1 MVRLN
6 EKRIFSLI
14 CYSLTINNILNIIVL
29 LILAGI
35 SIVTLTGDN
44 GVLKQATKS
53 KEETIKA
60 QIEEEIKLALMT
72 SKLSKDKYGKID
84 LDVLE
89 EELKKYGIEINT
101 KGEDGKLP
109 YTVSKSGYVFQIDE
123 HENIKRVNGI
133 SLNKTSIK
141 LLKGE
146 TEKVEATLAG
156 IEGTITWTSSNTN
169 IVTVDN
175 GIVTALG
182 DSGTATIKASVTSGG
197 INYET
202 TCTVM
207 IVSKLT
213 SISVSNLRVQEGSSA
228 QLQVNTTP
236 SNNVEDLSYESGD
249 TNIVIVN
256 EDGMVT
262 GISSGETTI
271 TVKGKK
277 STNITGTCN
286 IIVKSTVIGS
296 YVDYGV
302 SYTDMY
308 TGYEF
313 SSSNGWRILDPGTK
327 INETTYS
334 GTKLVST
341 GIPALINHHWNAG
354 GEASL
359 WWDSAGTTNVDA
371 AKGLQN
377 NFEKITFIN
386 SSDIS
391 TENKGCYLKINQKT
405 SGDLKGNVFK
415 TGKAS
420 KVSNL
425 TLEELNEARKLESL
439 EYSTTTRQKDG
450 DIGLFYMQNLEK
462 ENSEYKYNGSTAV
475 QYCLATPYNLSST
488 FGSLWFVNQGG
499 GITADDKVH
508 VFGVRP
514 VITLNSNISKNGE
527 GKWVIQ

>member
-262 GISSGETTI
+262 GISS
-271 TVKGKK
+271 
-277 STNITGTCN
+277 
-286 IIVKSTVIGS
+286 
-296 YVDYGV
+296 
-302 SYTDMY
+302 
-308 TGYEF
+308 
-313 SSSNGWRILDPGTK
+313 
-327 INETTYS
+327 
-334 GTKLVST
+334 
-341 GIPALINHHWNAG
+341 
-354 GEASL
+354 
-359 WWDSAGTTNVDA
+359 
-371 AKGLQN
+371 
-377 NFEKITFIN
+377 
-386 SSDIS
+386 
-391 TENKGCYLKINQKT
+391 
-405 SGDLKGNVFK
+405 
-415 TGKAS
+415 
-420 KVSNL
+420 
-425 TLEELNEARKLESL
+425 
-439 EYSTTTRQKDG
+439 
-450 DIGLFYMQNLEK
+450 
-462 ENSEYKYNGSTAV
+462 
-475 QYCLATPYNLSST
+475 
-488 FGSLWFVNQGG
+488 
-499 GITADDKVH
+499 
-508 VFGVRP
+508 
-514 VITLNSNISKNGE
+514 
-527 GKWVIQ
+527 